1 MADCAERRTGATAD
15 EHIRHSLGPEEGQV
29 AGCCSRN
36 VGAAA
41 ERGGGREFSTLFQM
55 SAHGIYCVEDEVGDG
70 SGAVGTQPFAHVLLV
85 TNATYAQNFVLPPA
99 NNVRNGSEKLRS
111 TGCECRPLETN
122 VKHDIVAANKKQ

>member
-1 MADCAERRTGATAD
+1 MTAEKIKRIGFPEYVYVQVSLYSEGNLHQIGNPVQRWLEGHFVSVFADN
-15 EHIRHSLGPEEGQV
+15 L
-29 AGCCSRN
+29 
-36 VGAAA
+36 
-41 ERGGGREFSTLFQM
+41 
-55 SAHGIYCVEDEVGDG
+55 EVGDG

-85 TNATYAQNFVLPPA
+85 TNATYAQNFVLPIA